1 MDRTGIFVD
10 AGYLF
15 AAGSILLC
23 GEKLKRGDVH
33 LTNDAF
39 LDFMRKK
46 AEALTGLPLLR
57 IYWYD
62 GTDGPPTGKHIALA
76 YQPDVKLRLG
86 LVSRQGT
93 QKGVDSLIVT
103 DLINLSRNR
112 AMASAVLM
120 TGDEDIRVGVQQAQ
134 EYGVRVYLVGISASS
149 GGDGNQAALLKQE
162 ADGVC
167 DLSAAEVAGFLACRP
182 TAESPALE
190 SPPAGALQRAEPG
203 SSSRPLGVLGEE
215 QLRAIVES
223 ALSQMTED
231 AIQQV
236 ATAGRFNIP
245 VHLDGLLL
253 TTATKALGGARVPD
267 PHKKALRGLFFAAC
281 EQRARSSQ

>member
-1 MDRTGIFVD
+1 MDRTAIFVD

-33 LTNDAF
+33 LTNDVF

-62 GTDGPPTGKHIALA
+62 GTDGPPTGKHVALA

-86 LVSRQGT
+86 LVNRQGA

-134 EYGVRVYLVGISASS
+134 EYGVRVYLMGIAGSP

-167 DLSAAEVAGFLACRP
+167 DLSADEVRGFLACRP
-182 TAESPALE
+182 TPEPPALGVPL
-190 SPPAGALQRAEPG
+190 SGGLQSIDPG
-203 SSSRPLGVLGEE
+203 SLSEPLGVLGDE
-215 QLRAIVES
+215 QLAAIVDA

-236 ATAGRFNIP
+236 AKAGRYAIP
-245 VHLDGLLL
+245 VHLDGILL

-267 PHKKALRGLFFAAC
+267 PHKKTLRGLFFAAC
-281 EQRARSSQ
+281 EQRGRSRQ